1 MWINFMPVKN
11 ESMIFCLAER
21 LMKFRPVRL
30 EQVPEGWKLSI
41 AVGKEEKDGEKM
53 VQLV

>member
-21 LMKFRPVRL
+21 LMEFRPVKL

-41 AVGKEEKDGEKM
+41 AVGKEEKDGEKI